1 MFNTDQAVWLSVDDV
16 VTATPSHVISNIPT
30 YKLLNA
36 AYPVKKQQQ
45 QQKTPFEE
53 TLSKF
58 LFP

>member
-36 AYPVKKQQQ
+36 AYPVKKKNNK
-45 QQKTPFEE
+45 KTPFVE